1 MAATSMKTTTLV
13 DPTQQTELEKWLND
27 NGALDLTKDTYTDKQ
42 GLYDAM
48 KAGAKWQDTLLG
60 GTNSKKLVDASGNT
74 LWDPDGNEYSDAW
87 DNTDNANGDTTSLM
101 SSISPAIS
109 GLDLDAE
116 ALE

>member
-1 MAATSMKTTTLV
+1 MSTTPMKATTLV
-13 DPTQQTELEKWLND
+13 DPTQQTELDKWLND
-27 NGALDLTKDTYTDKQ
+27 NGALDLTKDSYTDKQ

-87 DNTDNANGDTTSLM
+87 DNAGNENSTATNTLQMPTLQGLGIDTDTMG
-101 SSISPAIS
+101 
-109 GLDLDAE
+109 
-116 ALE
+116 